1 MFNHEYDD
9 RPKDDMKSCCQ
20 LIKTITKFVYHNP
33 VPDITVE
40 PAWVYTQCPSKT
52 KCGFTKFKT
61 STVHVLNAGSDKQ
74 VRNGK
79 IISEAGSME
88 SKSVNNSN
96 IFLFGLSFNLILTLG
111 SLGFTSYSLHRLESR
126 VAAVEQDL
134 LVLNH
139 PYRLDNH
146 GISKLTSTHSPPIS
160 DSEMNGK
167 LSKRAVDGS
176 SLCRKCNSV
185 CLNSKE
191 PRKVR
196 RF

>member
-1 MFNHEYDD
+1 MFIHEYDD
-9 RPKDDMKSCCQ
+9 RLKDDTISCYNHN
-20 LIKTITKFVYHNP
+20 KTSLPQPSRIAEP
-33 VPDITVE
+33 V
-40 PAWVYTQCPSKT
+40 WVYTSLSKQNVVLWNL
-52 KCGFTKFKT
+52 KPALYWHNKF
-61 STVHVLNAGSDKQ
+61 NADQTTDQKW
-74 VRNGK
+74 K

-88 SKSVNNSN
+88 SKSVKNSN
-96 IFLFGLSFNLILTLG
+96 IFLFGFSFNLILTLA

-134 LVLNH
+134 LALNH

-146 GISKLTSTHSPPIS
+146 GISKLTFTHSPPIS
-160 DSEMNGK
+160 ESEMNGK

-176 SLCRKCNSV
+176 SLWRKCNRV

-191 PRKVR
+191 LRKVR